1 MSVWW
6 GSAPLVVGHRGGRG
20 DGWPPE
26 NTLASFEQA
35 RAQGA
40 TAIELDV
47 RTCAGGNVVVFHDD
61 TLARMTR
68 ERDPRRIADLTE
80 AELFAIDLEAYHPEA
95 HHQADYQVQRPV
107 TAATVPALSEVLA
120 WARAHGIGVNV
131 ELKHEVPSRAVLAR
145 ATAEIVRNSGA
156 DVLLSSFDPL
166 LLAMAGA
173 RAPEVPR
180 ALLTHRDQ
188 KAWAGALQEG
198 ARRPLVA
205 ALHIERTQ
213 ATPDAL
219 ARYRRR
225 GLRVGVWTVNDVAE
239 ARELVR
245 LGAASIITDH
255 PGEMLAALSR

>member
-6 GSAPLVVGHRGGRG
+6 GTSPLVVGHRGGRG
-20 DGWPPE
+20 DGWPAE
-26 NTLASFEQA
+26 NTLASFERA

-40 TAIELDV
+40 LAIELDV
-47 RTCAGGNVVVFHDD
+47 RTSAGGNVVVFHDD

-68 ERDPRRIADLTE
+68 ERDARRIADVTE
-80 AELFAIDLEAYHPEA
+80 AELFAIDLGAYHHGEP
-95 HHQADYQVQRPV
+95 
-107 TAATVPALSEVLA
+107 ATVPALSEVLH
-120 WARAHGIGVNV
+120 WARAHGVGVNV

-145 ATAEIVRNSGA
+145 GTAEIVRDSGA
-156 DVLLSSFDPL
+156 DVLFSSFDPL
-166 LLAMAGA
+166 LLAMVGA

-180 ALLTHRDQ
+180 ALLTHSDQ
-188 KAWAGALQEG
+188 KAWAGALQET

-213 ATPDAL
+213 ATADAL

-225 GLRVGVWTVNDVAE
+225 GLRVGVWTVNDPAE